1 MSVTFSTLPILE
13 EAELIFDASE
23 TRTIL
28 SFFWPERSGDIANLS
43 IGTGG
48 RRFAQQL
55 LIVAVDASYAMGFVD
70 ILANAFVVRR
80 PSAPMSMVIKKLARG
95 YAKHWWK
102 HATRKNLEDA
112 AIYNSV
118 RLAVARNFGSEL
130 EMFLGGIEA
139 KFKPH
144 VFSVSANGA
153 MGGVWKC

>member
-1 MSVTFSTLPILE
+1 MSVTLTRLPNLE
-13 EAELIFDASE
+13 ESELVFEASE

-28 SFFWPERSGDIANLS
+28 SFFWPSRSGDIANLP
-43 IGTGG
+43 IGTGAI
-48 RRFAQQL
+48 RFAQQL
-55 LIVAVDASYAMGFVD
+55 LIVAIDASYAMGFVEM
-70 ILANAFVVRR
+70 LANAFVVRR
-80 PSAPMSMVIKKLARG
+80 PSAPMSIVIKKLARN

-130 EMFLGGIEA
+130 DLFLAGMEA
-139 KFKPH
+139 RISPH
-144 VFSVSANGA
+144 AFSVVANST